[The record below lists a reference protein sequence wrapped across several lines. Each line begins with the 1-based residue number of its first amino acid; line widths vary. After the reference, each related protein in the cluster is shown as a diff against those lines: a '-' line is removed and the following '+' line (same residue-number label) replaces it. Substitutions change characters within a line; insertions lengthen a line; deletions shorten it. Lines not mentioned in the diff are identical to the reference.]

1 MATGH
6 NGGYKC
12 LCPACGE
19 RMRVMKGEAESLAVS
34 RMYAQCSNLLCS
46 MTVSGTLSFDFALEP
61 TQLAAPLMRLPIAPS
76 KLKKPAPSERAPAL
90 SRGEHIQ
97 QLQDKGLSR
106 LEISRAMNCSPE
118 SVDRHSK
125 PRQESQSD
133 IFA

>member
-1 MATGH
+1 MSTGH

-19 RMRVMKGEAESLAVS
+19 RMRVMKGKAESLAVS

-46 MTVSGTLSFDFALEP
+46 MTLSGTLSFDFALEP
-61 TQLAAPLMRLPIAPS
+61 TKLATPLMRLPIAPS
-76 KLKKPAPSERAPAL
+76 KLKKPSPSEQAPAL

-97 QLQDKGLSR
+97 QLHDKGLSR
-106 LEISRAMNCSPE
+106 LDISRILGCSPE
-118 SVDRHSK
+118 AVDRHMK
-125 PRQESQSD
+125 TLQGAQSD